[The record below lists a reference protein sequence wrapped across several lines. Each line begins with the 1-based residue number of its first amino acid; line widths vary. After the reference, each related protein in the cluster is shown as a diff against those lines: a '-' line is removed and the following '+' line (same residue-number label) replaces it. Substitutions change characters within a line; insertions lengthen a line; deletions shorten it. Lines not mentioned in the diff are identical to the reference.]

1 MQSKHIMFNSTT
13 TGGCSPPAGEMIYPA
28 SHLHFR
34 DLRAEEVIVRP
45 GETRNNRVKVFLYKD
60 ARSDRRI
67 LNESVG
73 ELNWQSDYFEQHG
86 MLFCKVGIR
95 NPGTGEW
102 IWKADTG
109 SESNI
114 EAEKGLASDAFKRAC
129 FAFGIGEALY
139 SAPDVWIN
147 LTDKDMFQGK
157 LSQTFRVSKMTIEQ
171 GYITS
176 LTIVDKW
183 ENVRYTYGRN
193 DSPAKPGQNEQPPQE
208 EYSVPQKGPRPQVYE
223 YIQEPFDPELTMTPE
238 ELERLCSSETQKKLS
253 PNEILQDFYQRKR
266 TEAGIDERQLN
277 NFFKFFM
284 RTSNK
289 EPGKTVAETW
299 DNFVPERAWSWWLSK
314 AKNGL

>member
-1 MQSKHIMFNSTT
+1 MFNSTT
-13 TGGCSPPAGEMIYPA
+13 TGGCAPPAGEMIYPA
-28 SHLHFR
+28 SRLHFR
-34 DLRAEEVIVRP
+34 DLRAEEVTVRP
-45 GETRNNRVKVFLYKD
+45 VTEPRNGKVRVLLHKD

-67 LNESVG
+67 LNETVG
-73 ELNWQSDYFEQHG
+73 EMNWQSDYFEQHG
-86 MLFCKVGIR
+86 MLFCRVCIR
-95 NPGTGEW
+95 NPETGEW
-102 IWKADTG
+102 IGKTDTG

-183 ENVRYTYGRN
+183 ENVRYTYNRN
-193 DSPAKPGQNEQPPQE
+193 DSSAKPGQNELPPQSDS
-208 EYSVPQKGPRPQVYE
+208 SVPQKGPRPQVYE
-223 YIQEPFDPELTMTPE
+223 YIQEPFDPELTITPE
-238 ELERLCSSETQKKLS
+238 ELERLCSSETPKTLS
-253 PNEILQDFYQRKR
+253 PNEMLQDFCQRKR

-299 DNFVPERAWSWWLSK
+299 DNFVPERAWAWWLSK